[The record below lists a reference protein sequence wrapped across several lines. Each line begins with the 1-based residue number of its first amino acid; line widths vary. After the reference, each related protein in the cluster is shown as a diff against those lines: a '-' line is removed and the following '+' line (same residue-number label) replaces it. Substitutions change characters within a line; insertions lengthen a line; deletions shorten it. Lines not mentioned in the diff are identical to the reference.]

1 VGEQGR
7 EGEGIADAIGNGVPA
22 RFVRSAAHAILD
34 FIFPPS
40 CLSCAATL
48 PTGRQRVC
56 DSCWDSIERV
66 SPVLPLYIE
75 TREKLVVSGQ
85 VESLVSLFVFE
96 KEGAFQHIAH
106 ALKYNGYESLGVELG
121 RRLGE
126 AFLVVGEEGDLLI
139 PIPLHKRKLRERG
152 YNQAERIAH
161 GVSMVTSIPVRTDL
175 LRRTRFTQS
184 QTTLTLEERKK
195 NMEAAFEVIPG
206 KEGDVKGRTIILIDD
221 VITTGATIVACAAT
235 LRDAGALRIVASSAA
250 LAS

>member
-1 VGEQGR
+1 MGEQGKQGR
-7 EGEGIADAIGNGVPA
+7 ITFEADVKGLAA
-22 RFVRSAAHAILD
+22 RFVRGAADAVLD

-40 CLSCAATL
+40 CLSCTATL
-48 PTGRQRVC
+48 IRGRQRVC
-56 DSCWDSIERV
+56 DPCWDSIERV
-66 SPVLPLYIE
+66 TPLSSLYVE
-75 TREKLVVSGQ
+75 TRDKLAASGE

-126 AFLVVGEEGDLLI
+126 AFLGMGEEGDVLV
-139 PIPLHKRKLRERG
+139 PIPLHKRKFRERG

-161 GVSMVTSIPVRTDL
+161 GVSRVTSIPVRTDL
-175 LRRTRFTQS
+175 LRRTRLTQS

-195 NMEAAFEVIPG
+195 NMEAAFEVMPG
-206 KEGDVKGRTIILIDD
+206 KERELKGMTIILIDD

-250 LAS
+250 LAC